1 MGEDRKGV
9 PEPLLASG
17 RLVNSGIDSATFPK
31 LRPRM
36 DAARHTTKG
45 VLPQPLPL
53 MAEAMS
59 AMAMPSIGF
68 NTQTSSQ
75 RTGMGMVIEAA
86 FRIPRLTSVA

>member
-1 MGEDRKGV
+1 
-9 PEPLLASG
+9 
-17 RLVNSGIDSATFPK
+17 
-31 LRPRM
+31 
-36 DAARHTTKG
+36 
-45 VLPQPLPL
+45 

-86 FRIPRLTSVA
+86 FRITRLTSVA